1 MDELKRRLLTRQ
13 SGYWTDC
20 FPVAVFLS
28 LMLML
33 VGIVFSS
40 ILELATGLKPVL
52 QSFGNEAAAQFAEFY
67 LSFAGIWIAFFLF
80 SRKKG
85 NRPMLSCLAFRKD
98 GRNRRGALIG
108 LGLGVLTNGFCI
120 LMSCLMGSIHL
131 TFNEFRPGLFLL
143 FFVAVMIQSGAE
155 ELVDRCYLYQK
166 LRRGYTEPW
175 MAIGINSLVFM
186 ILHLPNDGINT
197 AAKAQIILIGI
208 LFSLFVY
215 YYDSL
220 WAAIMM
226 HTGWNFTQSIL
237 FGLPNS
243 GMVSS
248 YSLFKLEA
256 ASARSG
262 LFYNVNF
269 GVEGSIGAVVVIGV
283 LLAVVLR
290 RSLGKGE
297 KRDLWASPAVKF
309 FSAGRLH
316 PGTDVVR

>member
-13 SGYWTDC
+13 AGYWTDC
-20 FPVAVFLS
+20 FPAAVFLS

-33 VGIVFSS
+33 VGMMFSS
-40 ILELATGLKPVL
+40 VLEHVTGIKTVL
-52 QSFGNEAAAQFAEFY
+52 QSFGNDAAAEFAEFY

-80 SRKKG
+80 ANKG

-120 LMSCLMGSIHL
+120 LMSCLTGDIHL
-131 TFNEFRPGLFLL
+131 MFNEFRPALFLL
-143 FFVAVMIQSGAE
+143 FFAAVLIQSGAE
-155 ELVDRCYLYQK
+155 EIVDRCYLYQK
-166 LRRGYTEPW
+166 LRRGYMEPW

-186 ILHLPNDGINT
+186 AMHLPNDGINT
-197 AAKAQIILIGI
+197 AGKVQIILIGI

-243 GMVSS
+243 GTVSS

-262 LFYNVNF
+262 LFYNVDF
-269 GVEGSIGAVVVIGV
+269 GVEGSIGAVVVIGI
-283 LLAVVLR
+283 LLAAVLR
-290 RSLGKGE
+290 RNLGKGE
-297 KRDLWASPAVKF
+297 KRDLWASPAVK
-309 FSAGRLH
+309 
-316 PGTDVVR
+316 